1 MNSLA
6 DKITSQLAR
15 LTPFG
20 KRDDDPL
27 TSLKSAT
34 RWVESLPLGDAVKCQ
49 QAISKELKRFNENS
63 TQYSKDRL
71 AVFMLLD
78 EKSRDLQDTLV
89 RQYLRNPRMSRQ
101 VESQLWH
108 AVYGLYWEVARG
120 YHTLVLQLAHEAGG
134 TQHNELIPLITL
146 RAIRAFGQLL
156 KWHAIRYLPAG
167 EKLWLRLHNLYR
179 IAETGGFHQR
189 PQRAYPDEASGCNC
203 ETAYLH
209 ILMLN
214 LANSGTLYPKQID
227 VIDRWLC
234 GWHEK
239 LQLEKGFDPDIH
251 NFSVD
256 LSADHGP
263 RRVRK
268 SEIDTPVRFW
278 ATTALLQHLQKL
290 HAALQEGQAPA
301 ALGLTDARGP
311 ESLELMSHLLHH
323 WSSLAVRE
331 QRRAPRQ
338 TVKRLVDVTHGMT
351 AIVNQL
357 KAANAPEAV
366 SPYGTGL
373 NSSAPEA
380 VSPYGTGL
388 NSSAPEAVSPYGTG
402 LNYNEVDDVQVYGF
416 ITNRTRERA
425 SQMKAPAAAMSPDV
439 ERWVMQDESDCGY
452 GAIVESRD
460 KDWLRVGALIGVKSH
475 DASQWKIGIV
485 RRLSRLDDD
494 TSSVGIETLSELPA
508 LAMLYETSTSGYTV
522 NGFDNIGASLPQ
534 PSLWLAGGTGT
545 ESVVIDPV
553 HFAPGKV
560 FEVHGV
566 PERKFI
572 TLGNPVER
580 SEGWMRVVADP
591 VNT

>member
-6 DKITSQLAR
+6 EKITSQLAR

-20 KRDDDPL
+20 KREDDPL
-27 TSLKSAT
+27 ANLKSAM
-34 RWVESLPLGDAVKCQ
+34 RWVENLPLGDAVKCQ
-49 QAISKELKRFNENS
+49 QAIFKELKRFNENS

-71 AVFMLLD
+71 AIFMLLD

-108 AVYGLYWEVARG
+108 AVYGLYWEIARG
-120 YHTLVLQLAHEAGG
+120 YHTLVLHLTHEAGK
-134 TQHNELIPLITL
+134 TQHNEPIPLITL

-179 IAETGGFHQR
+179 IAETEGFHQQL
-189 PQRAYPDEASGCNC
+189 QRAYPDEASGCSC

-214 LANSGTLYPKQID
+214 LANSGTLYPKQLD
-227 VIDRWLC
+227 LIDRWLC
-234 GWHEK
+234 GWHEM
-239 LQLEKGFDPDIH
+239 LQLEKGFNPDIH

-268 SEIDTPVRFW
+268 PEVDKPVRFW
-278 ATTALLQHLQKL
+278 ATTALLQNLQTL
-290 HAALQEGQAPA
+290 HASLQQGQAPA
-301 ALGLTDARGP
+301 ALGLTDVRGP
-311 ESLELMSHLLHH
+311 ESLELVSHLLHQ

-338 TVKRLVDVTHGMT
+338 SVKRLVDVTHGMT
-351 AIVNQL
+351 AIVNQIR
-357 KAANAPEAV
+357 AANVPEAV
-366 SPYGTGL
+366 SPYGTGP
-373 NSSAPEA
+373 SSDAPE
-380 VSPYGTGL
+380 G
-388 NSSAPEAVSPYGTG
+388 VSPYGTG
-402 LNYNEVDDVQVYGF
+402 LNYNEVDDVHVYGCV
-416 ITNRTRERA
+416 TNRTRERA
-425 SQMKAPAAAMSPDV
+425 SQMKAPAIANSPDV

-475 DASQWKIGIV
+475 DASQWKVGIV
-485 RRLSRLDDD
+485 RRLSRIDDD
-494 TSSVGIETLSELPA
+494 TSSVGIETLSEMPT
-508 LAMLYETSTSGYTV
+508 LAMLYETTTSGYTV
-522 NGFDNIGASLPQ
+522 NGFDNIGASLPHA
-534 PSLWLAGGTGT
+534 SLWLAGGAGT

-553 HFAPGKV
+553 HFTPGKV

-580 SEGWMRVVADP
+580 SEGWMRVAATP
-591 VNT
+591 LNT